1 MKVKHIKI
9 KDKSEKLLEKL
20 NSLEEELKKAKERLE
35 RNGKYNDPMKKLY
48 EHAIEEISHAQEMVP
63 KIHKKGFFARNI
75 LYNEVIKIYENTSNN
90 INNGIGLAIIGESY
104 TKQKSGYL
112 EEKAMAK
119 VLRKKDPKPNECST
133 SNLKIGKPLPETP
146 IEAAIREEN
155 EKKKSEEKDLY
166 KILNNARS
174 TLTSLYKRRWE
185 SKNKDVNLEKQ
196 IADLEGLSSKILN
209 TINKKPFYH
218 RIAPKS
224 LKNRH
229 IDKRKYEKYEKEFNE
244 IKKQIDRVNESQ
256 LNNNKGKK
264 PMVEES
270 NISDN
275 QSNINAPSTSSPV
288 HTNSNSIKAVNAKGK
303 EKENENNSYIGIVTV
318 IDGDKFFDACADLDE
333 QFQKYGKGLKQNA
346 NYLNELYD
354 SQERIIKQ
362 PSPKPSRRRQS
373 IKK

>member
-20 NSLEEELKKAKERLE
+20 NSLEKKLKKAKARHE
-35 RNGKYNDPMKKLY
+35 RNGKYDNSLKESY
-48 EHAIEEISHAQEMVP
+48 EDAIKEISHAQEMVD
-63 KIHKKGFFARNI
+63 KIHKKGFFVRNI
-75 LYNEVIKIYENTSNN
+75 LYNEVIKDYENIYNN
-90 INNGIGLAIIGESY
+90 IYDGSLRFIGESH

-119 VLRKKDPKPNECST
+119 VLHKKDPKPNECST

-209 TINKKPFYH
+209 TINKKTFYH

-224 LKNRH
+224 LQNRH
-229 IDKRKYEKYEKEFNE
+229 INKRKYEKYEKEFNE
-244 IKKQIDRVNESQ
+244 IKQQIDRVNESQ

-264 PMVEES
+264 TMVEES